1 MKKREKVMEGGKV
14 KEHAIKA
21 RMEERRFR
29 EFKAM
34 CVMEGKNIGQVTA
47 ELIEGYLK
55 KEVGKVRRDKGTKE
69 GS

>member
-47 ELIEGYLK
+47 ELIEGYL
-55 KEVGKVRRDKGTKE
+55 
-69 GS
+69 